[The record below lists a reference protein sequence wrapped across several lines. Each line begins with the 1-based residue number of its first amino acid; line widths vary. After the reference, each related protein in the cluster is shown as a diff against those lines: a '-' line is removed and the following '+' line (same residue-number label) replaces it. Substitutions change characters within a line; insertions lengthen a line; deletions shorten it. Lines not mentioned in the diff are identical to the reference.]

1 MWQPEQII
9 PTLQIWDSCQMELVN
24 GQAEGRRP
32 KPFPHL
38 RSFSCWPQQA
48 AQPSLHLSVQ
58 SELQPPPHLLH
69 TLGPGPNPFQ
79 GAKCDSHAQT
89 HTLCSVDFPL
99 ITLQVSVKTSPP
111 RGSLPHPSARPVGTR
126 LIILPMQ
133 PYFHTYCQSQPVIRP
148 RCESLS
154 PLEYKLD
161 DKEPFSI
168 SAHH

>member
-1 MWQPEQII
+1 
-9 PTLQIWDSCQMELVN
+9 MELDN

-38 RSFSCWPQQA
+38 WSFSLGPRQA
-48 AQPSLHLSVQ
+48 ARPFLHLSVQ

-69 TLGPGPNPFQ
+69 MLGPGPNPLQ

-111 RGSLPHPSARPVGTR
+111 QGQFSPPLHQTSEDPAYHTSHAALLPYVLPVSACNYTSL
-126 LIILPMQ
+126 
-133 PYFHTYCQSQPVIRP
+133 
-148 RCESLS
+148 
-154 PLEYKLD
+154 
-161 DKEPFSI
+161 
-168 SAHH
+168 